1 MNYTLQQVLDLIQP
15 IIIVG
20 LIVQNVSI
28 NKEINELKIRL
39 HTIIKTDHWI
49 HNMRLTSIKKPKE
62 SEHKQEKQP

>member
-39 HTIIKTDHWI
+39 HTIICCGQAF
-49 HNMRLTSIKKPKE
+49 L
-62 SEHKQEKQP
+62 

>member
-1 MNYTLQQVLDLIQP
+1 MNYTLQWIPDLIQT

-20 LIVQNVSI
+20 LIMQNVSI

-49 HNMRLTSIKKPKE
+49 HHMRLTSIKKPKE
-62 SEHKQEKQP
+62 SEHKQEK

>member
-1 MNYTLQQVLDLIQP
+1 MNYTLQWIPDLIQT

-20 LIVQNVSI
+20 LIMQNVSI

-49 HNMRLTSIKKPKE
+49 HNMRLPSIKKPKE
-62 SEHKQEKQP
+62 SEHKQEK

>member
-1 MNYTLQQVLDLIQP
+1 MNYTLQWIPDLIQT

-20 LIVQNVSI
+20 LIMQNVSI

-49 HNMRLTSIKKPKE
+49 HNMRLISIKKPKE
-62 SEHKQEKQP
+62 SEHKQEK

>member
-49 HNMRLTSIKKPKE
+49 HNMRLISIKKPKE
-62 SEHKQEKQP
+62 SEHKQEK

>member
-39 HTIIKTDHWI
+39 HTIIKTDHLI
-49 HNMRLTSIKKPKE
+49 HNMRLIYIKKPKE
-62 SEHKQEKQP
+62 SEHKQEK

>member
-1 MNYTLQQVLDLIQP
+1 MNYTLQQVLDLIPP

-20 LIVQNVSI
+20 LIVKHVSI

-49 HNMRLTSIKKPKE
+49 HNMRLISIKKPKE
-62 SEHKQEKQP
+62 SEHKQEK

>member
-1 MNYTLQQVLDLIQP
+1 MNYTLQQVLDLIQS

-49 HNMRLTSIKKPKE
+49 HNMRLISIKKPKE
-62 SEHKQEKQP
+62 SEHKQEK

>member
-1 MNYTLQQVLDLIQP
+1 MNYTLQWIPDLIQT

-20 LIVQNVSI
+20 LIMQNVSI

-49 HNMRLTSIKKPKE
+49 HNM
-62 SEHKQEKQP
+62 

>member
-39 HTIIKTDHWI
+39 HTIIKTGHWI
-49 HNMRLTSIKKPKE
+49 HNMRLISIKKPKE
-62 SEHKQEKQP
+62 SEHKQEK

>member
-49 HNMRLTSIKKPKE
+49 HNMRLISIKKPKA
-62 SEHKQEKQP
+62 SEHKQEK

>member
-49 HNMRLTSIKKPKE
+49 HNMRLISIKTPKE
-62 SEHKQEKQP
+62 SEHKQEK

>member
-1 MNYTLQQVLDLIQP
+1 MNYTLQQVLDLIQL

-49 HNMRLTSIKKPKE
+49 HNMRLISIKKPKE
-62 SEHKQEKQP
+62 SEHKQEK

>member
-49 HNMRLTSIKKPKE
+49 YNMRLISIKKPKE
-62 SEHKQEKQP
+62 SEHKQEK

>member
-1 MNYTLQQVLDLIQP
+1 MNYTLQQVLDLMQP

-49 HNMRLTSIKKPKE
+49 HNMRLISIKKPKE
-62 SEHKQEKQP
+62 SEHKQEK